1 MANNSLNDL
10 SSVSN
15 TDKSRHTLSAISPP
29 LIDNQQHIAN
39 SKIWEKRF
47 SFFRKTL
54 ENEIA
59 LWSTKNAPADC
70 FRYQNRKAEL
80 EKFSDGFSTLFN
92 DLTCEWVS
100 GSGILTN
107 IATGFDLFKAVDE
120 LYACLSKKY
129 SFKLEKAI
137 EVARLEY
144 GYAIDDEDFEPGG
157 Y

>member
-10 SSVSN
+10 SSVHN
-15 TDKSRHTLSAISPP
+15 PDKSLHVSSEISPP
-29 LIDNQQHIAN
+29 LIDNQQHIAK
-39 SKIWEKRF
+39 SKIWEERF
-47 SFFRKTL
+47 AFFSKTL

-70 FRYQNRKAEL
+70 FRYQDRKAEL
-80 EKFSDGFSTLFN
+80 EKFSDEFSSLFN

-107 IATGFDLFKAVDE
+107 GAGFDLFKAVDE

-129 SFKLEKAI
+129 SFKLEEAI